1 MIAAEDT
8 AVTATGPAAANPPA
22 GSRDPVLDA
31 LRTLA
36 VLLMVASHTT
46 RLVVWEV
53 RRDWSRW
60 SLIIEPFTASL
71 FLILVGA
78 SVVQS
83 FRKAQSRGVP
93 RAAWLRRQGIRFG
106 LLWAV
111 SIVFYSVSEG
121 FLLPDAV
128 FLSGILCTIGY
139 AGMAASLLLAAPRP
153 ALALGL
159 FAVPL
164 VAAYAW
170 LDLREERIF
179 VLNAGNSP
187 LFPLGLFA
195 VLGALLALA
204 ADSRS
209 RLLKGALVLAA
220 SATLAFLL
228 SRHPFHELFTKPVG
242 RFETARVFLIGPEEA
257 KVEKTIPYYN
267 LRINLAA
274 AVLSLAVLAYALLAA
289 LRPLLRK
296 PAAWLFRLGRRS
308 LDAYILHLALLAIF
322 VTTGGKRPLKEAWQ
336 GDAVFLGVLLT
347 CYLWVWGR
355 DAFASRRAARAAAAA
370 SAIP

>member
-8 AVTATGPAAANPPA
+8 AVAGARPSRAGEAALL
-22 GSRDPVLDA
+22 RDPVLDA

-71 FLILVGA
+71 FLLLVGA

-83 FRKAQSRGVP
+83 WRKAQSLGVP
-93 RAAWLRRQGIRFG
+93 RADWLRRQGIRFG

-128 FLSGILCTIGY
+128 LLSGILCTIGY
-139 AGMAASLLLAAPRP
+139 AGMATSLLLAAPRP
-153 ALALGL
+153 AWALALAAL
-159 FAVPL
+159 PL

-170 LDLREERIF
+170 FDLREERIF
-179 VLNAGNSP
+179 MLNAGNSP
-187 LFPLGLFA
+187 LFPLGIFA

-204 ADSRS
+204 AGSRS
-209 RLLKGALVLAA
+209 RWLKGALVVAA
-220 SATLAFLL
+220 AATLLALL
-228 SRHPFHELFTKPVG
+228 SRHPFHELLTKPVG
-242 RFETARVFLIGPEEA
+242 RYETARVFLIGPGEA
-257 KVEKTIPYYN
+257 KVEKSIPYYN
-267 LRINLAA
+267 LRVILSPAI
-274 AVLSLAVLAYALLAA
+274 LSLAVLAYALLAA
-289 LRPLLRK
+289 LRPLLRR
-296 PAAWLFRLGRRS
+296 PSAWLFRLGRRS

-322 VTTGGKRPLKEAWQ
+322 VTMGGRRPLKEAWQ
-336 GDAVFLGVLLT
+336 GDAVFLGVLAV

-355 DAFASRRAARAAAAA
+355 DIFASRRSVRAA
-370 SAIP
+370 SAAP